1 VTDLRKPSQMSLP
14 KIYCLSLS
22 EIGVHVSVLV
32 VLDAKTVNLYGF
44 CTVRAQIYL
53 ATELIVCLFVFPL
66 MYSIFYRTWTFVRVT
81 S

>member
-1 VTDLRKPSQMSLP
+1 MTDLIKPSQMSLP
-14 KIYCLSLS
+14 KIYCLSSS
-22 EIGVHVSVLV
+22 EIGVCVSVLV
-32 VLDAKTVNLYGF
+32 VLDAKAVDLYGF

-53 ATELIVCLFVFPL
+53 ATELIVFLFVFSL